1 MASVSKRDFIILSFL
16 SGNDF
21 HSHENR
27 THLLKKKER
36 KCTWPHFAAEGF
48 LEFGNGLMNKLTRHP
63 PYDLRLNKL
72 LERQILGK

>member
-27 THLLKKKER
+27 THLLKKK
-36 KCTWPHFAAEGF
+36 KGSA
-48 LEFGNGLMNKLTRHP
+48 LGL
-63 PYDLRLNKL
+63 
-72 LERQILGK
+72 ILQLKVF